1 MFDCYD
7 INVCVYFF
15 FQAENRIKKFEKL
28 KDFYGDRFETN
39 VIKGQ
44 ISTFHEVCNFV
55 GFRNNRMNMQIIT
68 SRVWCYIKVRNKW
81 IEMKNVIIVI
91 CTWCLKKNDRNI
103 RKCSNLMNHDELFN
117 IWHTKPSYFNGGFFQ
132 MHYHWKTMTYQ
143 SVCLHLTKLPIWNTF
158 KKQCIKISFCNCK
171 KCS

>member
-91 CTWCLKKNDRNI
+91 LDVSKRMIEILENAVTWWIMMNFLTFGTLNQAI
-103 RKCSNLMNHDELFN
+103 LMGAFFKCIIIEKQ
-117 IWHTKPSYFNGGFFQ
+117 W
-132 MHYHWKTMTYQ
+132 
-143 SVCLHLTKLPIWNTF
+143 PIKVYVYT
-158 KKQCIKISFCNCK
+158 
-171 KCS
+171 